1 MAASGPR
8 DDAPQRHATPAASS
22 DTRSRIMVAVLK
34 QGPVTAS
41 DIAEQLGMTTA
52 GVRRHLDIVVS
63 EGLAQAVTRPSARS
77 AAGKK
82 GRRQAGRGR
91 PARSYVVTEKGREQF
106 GHRYDT
112 LADLAL
118 EQLRCCGGD
127 AAVRGL
133 ARERI
138 REIVGRVSPAGD
150 SVASIEATARALAEA
165 FDEHGYAATVTT
177 ARGSIQ
183 ICQHHCP
190 VSQVA
195 AKYPELCEAE
205 YQAISE
211 LTGLHVQP
219 LASIANGNSVCT
231 TNIPLAPH
239 LKSPD
244 ERSGS

>member
-1 MAASGPR
+1 MADRSMQST
-8 DDAPQRHATPAASS
+8 APDQRPSSLPA
-22 DTRSRIMVAVLK
+22 DTRSRIMAEVLK
-34 QGPVTAS
+34 KGPVTAA
-41 DIAEQLGMTTA
+41 DIAAQLGMTTA

-63 EGLAQAVTRPSARS
+63 EGLVRVVTRAVPRRRPEGGQQYHPS
-77 AAGKK
+77 
-82 GRRQAGRGR
+82 RGR

-106 GHRYDT
+106 GHNYDV
-112 LADLAL
+112 LAEMAL
-118 EQLRCCGGD
+118 DQLRRYGGD
-127 AAVRGL
+127 AALRSL

-138 REIVGRVSPAGD
+138 RAIVRDIPPAGD
-150 SVASIEATARALAEA
+150 SCESIEATARALAEA
-165 FDEHGYAATVTT
+165 LDEHGYAATITT

-190 VSQVA
+190 VSHVA

-205 YQAISE
+205 HQVISE

-219 LASIANGNSVCT
+219 LASIASGHSVCT

-239 LKSPD
+239 LKSPE

>member
-1 MAASGPR
+1 MAASSPR
-8 DDAPQRHATPAASS
+8 DDASERHATPAALSN
-22 DTRSRIMVAVLK
+22 TRSRIMAAVLK
-34 QGPVTAS
+34 QGPVAAS

-52 GVRRHLDIVVS
+52 GVRRHLDIVVA
-63 EGLAQAVTRPSARS
+63 EGLARAITRPARS
-77 AAGKK
+77 VAREKGTGQAA
-82 GRRQAGRGR
+82 RGR
-91 PARSYVVTEKGREQF
+91 PARSYVVTQKGREQF
-106 GHRYDT
+106 GHGYDA

-118 EQLRCCGGD
+118 EQLRRYGGN
-127 AAVRGL
+127 AAVRVL
-133 ARERI
+133 AKERI
-138 REIVGRVSPAGD
+138 REIVGRVPPAGHSAD
-150 SVASIEATARALAEA
+150 SIEATARALAEA

-205 YQAISE
+205 HRAISE